1 MNLKGIDLKRWRG
14 PDKEISIAG
23 DHYRYPIADL
33 VYKVT
38 RCKRNSIN
46 PDMPT
51 NVEVDYSVTAILLL
65 VLMAESYLARIRHF
79 DRKNPNKRKPLEYF
93 SNLQGCKRLASR
105 FREVYLLR
113 NAIAHNHVY
122 EYEHYWDLTT
132 GQHQF
137 RNFQIDCSWQGDSS
151 NRECVKLSKKG
162 MPKTRLLGL
171 RIVPTMIGREEVL
184 KVFDT
189 VYQVLSQLQRKRHL
203 DLDLSIHYVPYKS
216 IGDDKTDLS
225 FPFWDLIEEVRKV
238 TK

>member
-1 MNLKGIDLKRWRG
+1 MIDLKAMRG
-14 PDKEISIAG
+14 PDKEVSIAG

-33 VYKVT
+33 VYKLT

-46 PDMPT
+46 PDIPL
-51 NVEVDYSVTAILLL
+51 NVEVDYSIAVILLL
-65 VLMAESYLARIRHF
+65 VLMVESYLARIRHF
-79 DRKNPNKRKPLEYF
+79 DKKTTKKRNALDYF
-93 SNLQGCKRLASR
+93 SNLQGCKRLALK
-105 FREVYLLR
+105 FREVHLLR

-132 GQHQF
+132 GEHQF
-137 RNFQIDCSWQGDSS
+137 RNFQIDYSWQGDSS
-151 NRECVKLSKKG
+151 NRECVKLSKQG
-162 MPKTRLLGL
+162 VPKTRLLGL

-189 VYQVLSQLQRKRHL
+189 VYQVLLQLQRKRHL

-216 IGDDKTDLS
+216 IENDKTDLS
-225 FPFWDLIEEVRKV
+225 FSFWDLIEEIRKV